1 MSESGFEDQELG
13 RYVIEVEAERAVVLD
28 TAWPESDRRY
38 VAKVYAGPNRLSDA
52 IDYSEKLNARVA
64 EWDGLTIEEADRVP
78 AEDATVTQP
87 LPSLAEQVL
96 ERDHVAAL
104 RPRLRG
110 EIANQADEFLE
121 NLNRRLA
128 VWNENRPADRVP
140 LAGWTHGERLAQL
153 SEPTPAEF
161 LSKTLPAYARRQR
174 LESMLVEVTDAE
186 TEALALLAEDMT
198 ELNRAVALR
207 RKLEKLLET
216 CTSPSGSTESAQND
230 SVVLASTLAPLR
242 NVRASLYGLRTA
254 RGISKPGPY

>member
-87 LPSLAEQVL
+87 LPSLAEQEAPPL
-96 ERDHVAAL
+96 
-104 RPRLRG
+104 
-110 EIANQADEFLE
+110 DEFLE
-121 NLNRRLA
+121 SLNRRLA

-186 TEALALLAEDMT
+186 TEALALLAADMQL
-198 ELNRAVALR
+198 LNRAVSLR
-207 RKLEKLLET
+207 RRLEKALES
-216 CTSPSGSTESAQND
+216 CTSPSGSTESAENG
-230 SVVLASTLAPLR
+230 SGVPTSTPSCPR
-242 NVRASLYGLRTA
+242 NLRASLYGSRTP
-254 RGISKPGPY
+254 GGLSKPGPY